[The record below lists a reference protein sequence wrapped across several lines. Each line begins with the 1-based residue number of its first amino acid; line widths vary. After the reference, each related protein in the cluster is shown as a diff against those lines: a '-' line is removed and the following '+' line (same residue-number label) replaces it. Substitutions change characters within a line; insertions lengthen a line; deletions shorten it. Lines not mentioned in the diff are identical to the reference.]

1 MYEIVYKYS
10 LTTRKFNGERNERTK
25 QNERERSLEICFFYS
40 LFERVYYF
48 ISLSPMLLQ

>member
-25 QNERERSLEICFFYS
+25 KMREKEKPRNLFFYS